1 MKVELIPKS
10 ATELLEEDA
19 NAPEREVLGK
29 ELFPEPYANIFL
41 CARKKSGKTTVLY
54 NILKHCTDKRTKVIC
69 FASTVY
75 KDKQWLRIADHLRKQ
90 GVEFEGHMSIFDNQT
105 GENIV
110 ERIINGYKEESEQR
124 MMRQKIKER
133 EAAKRE
139 EEKEREKEE
148 KKKRKRSTQYKYN
161 EEYMDE
167 DMVERMKYALH
178 SAVKRRRLVNPI
190 LNEFTTVVD
199 AANEDFCLFEPD
211 DKDHNA
217 IEQEMERAFAGSNRI
232 YECREQALIDQLND
246 DETPHVLENGD
257 VAIGDQV
264 LSSEK
269 ASLTKVAKIVF
280 IFDDVS
286 NELFNKHIAQLL
298 KTNRH
303 YLAKVILSSQY
314 VQDLAPSSRKQI
326 DYWLLFGGHSVDKL
340 EIIHRDCD
348 TRLPFNKFVE
358 LYKKITSEP
367 YTFLLIDVAEDGYRK
382 NFDEDFIPVDKNLLS
397 EARKPLAEQMDQN
410 DYDIDEDEDEDEYE
424 YDSDEDKRT

>member
-19 NAPEREVLGK
+19 NAPEKKVLGE

-54 NILKHCTDKRTKVIC
+54 NILKHCTDRRTKVIC

-105 GENIV
+105 GENVV
-110 ERIINGYKEESEQR
+110 ERIINEYKDESEQR

-148 KKKRKRSTQYKYN
+148 KKLRKRSRQYKYN
-161 EEYMDE
+161 EEFMDE
-167 DMVERMKYALH
+167 DMVRRMQYALH
-178 SAVKRRRLVNPI
+178 SATKRRRLINPI

-199 AANEDFCLFEPD
+199 VASEDFCLFEPD

-217 IEQEMERAFAGSNRI
+217 VEQEMERTFAGSNRI

-246 DETPHVLENGD
+246 DDENVNVLQDGN
-257 VAIGDQV
+257 VAIGEQV
-264 LSSEK
+264 LSSE
-269 ASLTKVAKIVF
+269 AGLTKAAKIVF

-286 NELFNKHIAQLL
+286 NELYNKHIAQLL

-348 TRLPFNKFVE
+348 TRLPFKKFVE

-367 YTFLLIDVAEDGYRK
+367 YAFLLIDVAEDGYRK
-382 NFDEDFIPVDKNLLS
+382 NFDQDFLPVDKNLLS
-397 EARKPLAEQMDQN
+397 EAREPLTEQMKQN
-410 DYDIDEDEDEDEYE
+410 DDDSDNDVDEDEDEDGYE
-424 YDSDEDKRT
+424 